1 MKQGPILG
9 LALAVLFVIGL
20 AGAMPSFVP
29 ASVTKASV
37 PVTVAIP
44 SHAVELAPGVF
55 SLGTAVINGQLV
67 EGLAFIDYAKD
78 FRAAAAKP
86 AGKGGGATTCYAFLA
101 RDAKWK
107 ETEAYAVAPDV
118 DASLTGTSL
127 TAWDEQATFGIFG
140 AQDLSAAVDGADTSS
155 PDGKNEVLFGN
166 VDSPGA
172 IAVTIVWGIFSG
184 PPSGRKLV
192 EWDAVFD
199 NVDFAF
205 GDATLDP
212 SVMDFQNIATHEFG
226 HAAGMGHPD
235 NSCADE
241 TMYAYA
247 DFGETKKR
255 DLNAG
260 DIAGI
265 QALYK

>member
-1 MKQGPILG
+1 MKQGSILG

-20 AGAMPSFVP
+20 AGAMPSFVPASVTKASVPVTVAIPSHAVELAPGVFSLGTAVINGQLVEGAMPSFVP

-166 VDSPGA
+166 V
-172 IAVTIVWGIFSG
+172 
-184 PPSGRKLV
+184 
-192 EWDAVFD
+192 
-199 NVDFAF
+199 
-205 GDATLDP
+205 
-212 SVMDFQNIATHEFG
+212 
-226 HAAGMGHPD
+226 
-235 NSCADE
+235 
-241 TMYAYA
+241 
-247 DFGETKKR
+247 
-255 DLNAG
+255 
-260 DIAGI
+260 
-265 QALYK
+265 